1 MTTLQLLNSSNVVQN
16 EVDPIQTSG
25 TSVAAKVRY
34 LDQFGQNV
42 TTLPSLTWSTNIA
55 PTGGSA
61 TVSMSG
67 SDATIT
73 LNRVGDYEVA
83 VTGGGLTR
91 KLKVK
96 ANVALTTLQL
106 LNSSNVVQ
114 NEVDPIQTSG
124 TTVAA
129 KVRYLDQFGQNVSTL
144 PSLTWST
151 NISPTGGSAT
161 VSMSGSD
168 ATITLNR
175 VGDYEVAVTGGGL
188 TREA

>member
-1 MTTLQLLNSSNVVQN
+1 MTTLQLLNSSDVVQN

-114 NEVDPIQTSG
+114 NEVDPNPDLG
-124 TTVAA
+124 
-129 KVRYLDQFGQNVSTL
+129 DNVSR
-144 PSLTWST
+144 PRFVTWTSSVRT
-151 NISPTGGSAT
+151 FRPF
-161 VSMSGSD
+161 
-168 ATITLNR
+168 R
-175 VGDYEVAVTGGGL
+175 V
-188 TREA
+188 

>member
-1 MTTLQLLNSSNVVQN
+1 M
-16 EVDPIQTSG
+16 
-25 TSVAAKVRY
+25 
-34 LDQFGQNV
+34 DQFGQNV
-42 TTLPSLTWSTNIA
+42 STLPSLTWSTNIS

-67 SDATIT
+67 ADATIT

-106 LNSSNVVQ
+106 LNSSDVIQ

-124 TTVAA
+124 TNC
-129 KVRYLDQFGQNVSTL
+129 R
-144 PSLTWST
+144 
-151 NISPTGGSAT
+151 
-161 VSMSGSD
+161 
-168 ATITLNR
+168 R
-175 VGDYEVAVTGGGL
+175 
-188 TREA
+188 